1 MRDFFFVKQT
11 SSSQI
16 EMAYLK
22 VNGELPENSIRF
34 STNQFMY
41 EIDFVMMKQKNLNPT
56 LGTEREIRRG
66 PALSRFEFNFFNLH
80 T

>member
-11 SSSQI
+11 SSSQL
-16 EMAYLK
+16 EMTYLK

-56 LGTEREIRRG
+56 LGTEREIRRR